1 MTPGLSLSS
10 GLNQGSRSQTSLP
23 TRPQNPQPAE
33 PHEPPV
39 KDPQPYKD
47 PVSPPPSDPQDDR
60 PLQDP
65 QPPATDRPRL
75 AQADLRRLE
84 K

>member
-1 MTPGLSLSS
+1 MTPGLSIFERAEPKLQESD
-10 GLNQGSRSQTSLP
+10 LMP
-23 TRPQNPQPAE
+23 IRPQNPQPAE

-39 KDPQPYKD
+39 QDPQPYKD
-47 PVSPPPSDPQDDR
+47 PVSPPPGDPQQDR

-75 AQADLRRLE
+75 A
-84 K
+84 